1 LRVAFS
7 TGSLYGRSTHPDCAA
22 AVREAAKLCAD
33 LGHEVVETVPV
44 FDRDE
49 MVQAFFVQVAVGAAT
64 AIDDAARL
72 AGRTGRP
79 RDFEAP
85 TWLLGQIGHKLG
97 AMDLERSRQASQ
109 KLGREL
115 ARFFEQHDVFLCATL
130 AHPPVRIGALSPRP
144 AERAGL
150 AFLRAVPA
158 KRLLGKVLADLGAQ
172 HLERTAN
179 TMMFNQTGVPAMSV
193 PLCVDGQG
201 FPVGVQF
208 AGRFGDEATLFRL
221 AAQLEQARPW
231 IGRKPPVCA

>member
-1 LRVAFS
+1 V
-7 TGSLYGRSTHPDCAA
+7 H
-22 AVREAAKLCAD
+22 EAAKLCAD
-33 LGHEVVETVPV
+33 LGHEVVEAVPA
-44 FDRDE
+44 FERDE
-49 MVQAFFVQVAVGAAT
+49 AVHAFFVQVAAGAAT
-64 AIDDAARL
+64 AIED
-72 AGRTGRP
+72 AGRFAGRAGRA

-85 TWLLGQIGHKLG
+85 TWMLGQIGRKLS
-97 AMDLERSRQASQ
+97 ALDLERSRYTSL

-115 ARFFEQHDVFLCATL
+115 ARFFEQYDVLLCATL
-130 AHPPVRIGALSPRP
+130 AHPPVRIGALSPKP

-158 KRLLGKVLADLGAQ
+158 KRLLDKVLADLGAQ

-179 TMMFNQTGVPAMSV
+179 TMLFNQTGVPAMSV

-208 AGRFGDEATLFRL
+208 AGRFGDDGTLFGL

-231 IGRKPPVCA
+231 IGRKPLVCA